1 MEKIRKG
8 DQVIVTSGKD
18 KGKQGTVLRMMT
30 NSTVIVEGINLVKK
44 HQKGNPMSGDA
55 GGIITKEM
63 PIQRS
68 NLAVFNTV
76 TQKGDRVGI
85 KTLEDGS
92 RARIFRSNGE
102 MVDS

>member
-30 NSTVIVEGINLVKK
+30 NSTVVVEGINLVKK

-76 TQKGDRVGI
+76 PQKGDRVGI

>member
-68 NLAVFNTV
+68 NLAVYNTA

>member
-18 KGKQGTVLRMMT
+18 KGKQGPVLRMMT
-30 NSTVIVEGINLVKK
+30 NSTVVVEGINLVKK